1 MHTNCLVIKGFRREI
16 PRETIPGSKNKF
28 ETRGIF
34 CNWVTEQSTG
44 FTRLSIVPLEGLR
57 YLDLAESILPLFN
70 PFFPFF
76 LFAYPLLDSSTAVL
90 TPISPRSICCF
101 AKNCG
106 PPGRVL
112 GIAQEKLNYS
122 GRCNH
127 RDVVC
132 RVCNLLE
139 NEWNR
144 NGASVL
150 FDLQDTRN
158 PFQFFVI
165 LNTRFSSR
173 RAKKEAVNDLA
184 A

>member
-1 MHTNCLVIKGFRREI
+1 MRRSRGRKINSKRGGFSVTGSQSNRPVLRGYRSSLSRAFVISIWPKAF
-16 PRETIPGSKNKF
+16 F
-28 ETRGIF
+28 LY
-34 CNWVTEQSTG
+34 ST
-44 FTRLSIVPLEGLR
+44 LSF
-57 YLDLAESILPLFN
+57 LF
-70 PFFPFF
+70 FFF